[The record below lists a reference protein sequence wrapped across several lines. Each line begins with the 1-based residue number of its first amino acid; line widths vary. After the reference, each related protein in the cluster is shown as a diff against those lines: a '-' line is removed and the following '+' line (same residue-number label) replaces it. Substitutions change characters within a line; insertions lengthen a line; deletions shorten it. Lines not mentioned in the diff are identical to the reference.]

1 MTPATSFIGDYN
13 NIFAFGVSINIVAR
27 QKSSRWNEH
36 IIAAIFSTVRQK
48 ATANVFRT
56 LRLAPRSTC
65 SMEKISSWE
74 PSFKVTF
81 AKENGVT
88 KQIPQMWNW
97 ARLNVRVSDSELKSG
112 LLKYLFNTHDRANV
126 TPLDLRAGL
135 SKKSNDT
142 LPADSLFHLDGD
154 GNACFTRDQAEL
166 ASDYIAEMQLDVKV
180 KASLQKKK
188 FDLPHRSVRMYPL
201 STVTTTDMV
210 KLMCCGY
217 VGCCASRK
225 KAKSAVRN
233 EKGAEDDTNKQ
244 EFDAWPS
251 ERHEKRWITPSVLLQ
266 SIW

>member
-1 MTPATSFIGDYN
+1 
-13 NIFAFGVSINIVAR
+13 
-27 QKSSRWNEH
+27 
-36 IIAAIFSTVRQK
+36 
-48 ATANVFRT
+48 
-56 LRLAPRSTC
+56 
-65 SMEKISSWE
+65 
-74 PSFKVTF
+74 
-81 AKENGVT
+81 
-88 KQIPQMWNW
+88 
-97 ARLNVRVSDSELKSG
+97 
-112 LLKYLFNTHDRANV
+112 
-126 TPLDLRAGL
+126 
-135 SKKSNDT
+135 
-142 LPADSLFHLDGD
+142 
-154 GNACFTRDQAEL
+154 
-166 ASDYIAEMQLDVKV
+166 MQLDVKV

-266 SIW
+266 SIWRSAVLVVRFLTDGRSMTVCLGMCVIIITEGRHFTKQTGIENEHIYTYTILNIEYQYITFPPIIEVDGRKK